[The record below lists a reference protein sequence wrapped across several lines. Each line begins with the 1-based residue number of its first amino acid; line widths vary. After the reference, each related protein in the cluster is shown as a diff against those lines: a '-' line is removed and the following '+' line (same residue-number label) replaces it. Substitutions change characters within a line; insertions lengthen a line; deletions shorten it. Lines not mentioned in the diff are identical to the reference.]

1 MARSGRHLTEV
12 AALLAERGVDLVV
25 LKQGIDTAT
34 PAGRFLFHVIGA
46 MDEMLGD
53 LIREGTLEGLE
64 AADPAVGVA
73 LEHLYGKA
81 TRRRAWM
88 GSEDRNH
95 LFQ

>member
-1 MARSGRHLTEV
+1 MNCEDGDHQGHNAEEREDGGPDEQVWQIAVGGRGRGRPAIRAGRHRWY
-12 AALLAERGVDLVV
+12 A
-25 LKQGIDTAT
+25 
-34 PAGRFLFHVIGA
+34 
-46 MDEMLGD
+46 
-53 LIREGTLEGLE
+53 EGLE